1 MYVLLKQENNNHI
14 IPDSDSQG
22 RKAGR
27 QERGARG
34 FTWVNGHI
42 LILGLNAL
50 IVMLNTLT
58 SINNSHAWTKLFK
71 KLTTHIYKFTCFS
84 NLIQTITG

>member
-1 MYVLLKQENNNHI
+1 MCVFVCMQVCMYVLLKQEKNNHL

-34 FTWVNGHI
+34 FT
-42 LILGLNAL
+42 
-50 IVMLNTLT
+50 
-58 SINNSHAWTKLFK
+58 
-71 KLTTHIYKFTCFS
+71 
-84 NLIQTITG
+84 